1 MSKIYQYLNL
11 NLENVLIIAMVT
23 EYVHLVDAYVMEI
36 IMVQTV
42 KFLNGLI
49 MSSAV
54 INALLI
60 KVYVL

>member
-1 MSKIYQYLNL
+1 MSKICQYLNL
-11 NLENVLIIAMVT
+11 NLENVLIIVMVT
-23 EYVHLVDAYVMEI
+23 EYVRLVDAYVMEI

-49 MSSAV
+49 MSNAV

>member
-1 MSKIYQYLNL
+1 MSKICQYLNL
-11 NLENVLIIAMVT
+11 NLENALIIAMVT
-23 EYVHLVDAYVMEI
+23 EYVRLVDVYVMEI

-49 MSSAV
+49 MSNAV